1 MAETGGNKPVF
12 PQYSEISGG
21 QNKDKNSICKGKVPL
36 TKAHNQK
43 IGALIHPWK
52 TEPKTEAKRPLQAVQ
67 TEGSSAKT
75 RKTKGIICR
84 IHSIFSPKNRYFHEK
99 VAKNQHFQPKKSDKK
114 RPNSGL
120 KSIKSDFWRYENRGK
135 CHKIPGFSAKISKI
149 PLESCSWE

>member
-1 MAETGGNKPVF
+1 MDFHLNLVILLVKKFDESNHLLA
-12 PQYSEISGG
+12 QY
-21 QNKDKNSICKGKVPL
+21 
-36 TKAHNQK
+36 HNR
-43 IGALIHPWK
+43 LCY
-52 TEPKTEAKRPLQAVQ
+52 R
-67 TEGSSAKT
+67 
-75 RKTKGIICR
+75 
-84 IHSIFSPKNRYFHEK
+84 NRYFHEK